1 MPALGSLV
9 LPAPGSPQIADSPP
23 AIAPCASCV
32 LVVSRPSLSRD
43 WYMNG
48 NYLVILVSITV
59 ILPLA
64 LMKQLGKLWGP
75 QGSHGVMV
83 PTWGWWAGTGHPDS
97 VGVLPA
103 PTSRSPPSAGYLGYA
118 SGFSLSCMGFF
129 LISVSTGRWLWTPSI
144 PSAGVHGST
153 GVQPGCE
160 LQWDQRGQRV
170 LQAVE
175 MLWWCC
181 HTAGLF
187 LVEGAKCQAKGKA
200 EGAGEKA
207 TRAAPPRAT
216 APL

>member
-1 MPALGSLV
+1 M
-9 LPAPGSPQIADSPP
+9 
-23 AIAPCASCV
+23 
-32 LVVSRPSLSRD
+32 
-43 WYMNG
+43 
-48 NYLVILVSITV
+48 
-59 ILPLA
+59 
-64 LMKQLGKLWGP
+64 GP

-83 PTWGWWAGTGHPDS
+83 LAWDWWARTGHPDS

-103 PTSRSPPSAGYLGYA
+103 PTSCSPPSAGYLGYA

-129 LISVSTGRWLWTPSI
+129 LISVSTGRRLWTLSI
-144 PSAGVHGST
+144 PSARVHGST

-160 LQWDQRGQRV
+160 LQWQWDQWGQRV

-187 LVEGAKCQAKGKA
+187 LAEGAKCQAKRKA
-200 EGAGEKA
+200 EGAGGKA